1 MKNVDATGS
10 GKRPDILS
18 MLANYG
24 VYIALIL
31 LCVVAVI
38 LSSGKFITTNNI
50 FNVLRNA
57 SALGILSIGMFMVIL
72 TGGIDLSVTSII
84 LLCACVFADF
94 SKQMISA
101 GGADLSFLI
110 LLLMLAIGC
119 AIGLLNGLIIV
130 LRRVEPFIIT
140 LGMMT
145 LIKGL
150 TMFMTNGSPTGQIT
164 QAIKDFGNEAFLSIP
179 YPVILFIVVIAVFA
193 VLIYRTTFGRYLYA
207 IGGNAEAARLSG
219 IKERKYKILTYTLSG
234 LLASLAGFVLISRVG
249 VANMNL
255 GTKYD
260 MDAIAAVVIGGT
272 SMSGGIGSL
281 GGAIAGVLI
290 ITVMNNMLVLANS
303 SPYIQDLIKGAII
316 IVAVML
322 QRKK

>member
-1 MKNVDATGS
+1 MKNSRAEQ
-10 GKRPDILS
+10 KPNWLS
-18 MLANYG
+18 LLSDYG
-24 VYIALIL
+24 VYIALL
-31 LCVVAVI
+31 VLCIVAVI
-38 LSSGKFITTNNI
+38 LSSGKFITPNNI

-72 TGGIDLSVTSII
+72 TGGIDLSVTSVI
-84 LLCACVFADF
+84 LITACVFADF
-94 SKQMISA
+94 SKRMAAA
-101 GGADLSFLI
+101 GGADLSFLL
-110 LLLMLAIGC
+110 LLLMLAIGS
-119 AIGLLNGLIIV
+119 AVGLVNGLIIV

-145 LIKGL
+145 LVKGL
-150 TMFMTNGSPTGQIT
+150 TMFITNGSPTGQIT
-164 QAIKDFGNEAFLSIP
+164 QAVKDFGNEAFLSIP
-179 YPVILFIVVIAVFA
+179 YPVLLFIAVIAVFA
-193 VLIYRTTFGRYLYA
+193 VLLYSTTFGRYLYA

-219 IKERKYKILTYTLSG
+219 IKEKKYKIITYALSG
-234 LLASLAGFVLISRVG
+234 LLSGLAGFVLISRVG

-272 SMSGGIGSL
+272 SMAGGIGSL

-290 ITVMNNMLVLANS
+290 ISVMNNMLVLANS